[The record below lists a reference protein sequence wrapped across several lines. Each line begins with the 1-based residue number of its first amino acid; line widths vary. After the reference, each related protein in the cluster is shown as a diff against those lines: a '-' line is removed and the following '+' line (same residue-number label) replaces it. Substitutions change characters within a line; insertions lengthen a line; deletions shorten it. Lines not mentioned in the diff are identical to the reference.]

1 MDDDRH
7 IQTLLSEYQAN
18 LELWKHDDT
27 LRQQRSTTFLNI
39 NSLLILALGGLITLS
54 GSLAEAAV
62 VAIPISVFGLPICLL
77 WYQVQ
82 ARNAEYVRFRRYQ
95 LRSIEKRLPPM
106 STFTNQWRALN
117 KFETV
122 LFENIEDEFTIKN
135 AARGS
140 STVIE
145 GKLPLVIAGIWL
157 AVFIVSIAIIL

>member
-1 MDDDRH
+1 MDDQH
-7 IQTLLSEYQAN
+7 LQALLSEYQAN
-18 LELWKHDDT
+18 LALWQHDDN
-27 LRQQRSTTFLNI
+27 LRQQRSTTFLSI
-39 NSLLILALGGLITLS
+39 NSLLILTLGGLITLS
-54 GSLAEAAV
+54 DSFVEAAV

-82 ARNAEYVRFRRYQ
+82 IRNAEYIRFRRHQ
-95 LRSIEKRLPPM
+95 LRAIEKILPPM

-117 KFETV
+117 NFETV
-122 LFENIEDEFTIKN
+122 QFENIGAEFTIKN

-157 AVFIVSIAIIL
+157 AVFVISIVIIL